1 MVPWVSLR
9 EAAVLRSRSTATSR
23 PRIRATDREAFWRVL
38 AYQRADYRRQELLVG
53 AEDGVKRPP
62 LDLRFGFSLVTPSES
77 GVY

>member
-1 MVPWVSLR
+1 MCQ
-9 EAAVLRSRSTATSR
+9 AKVLHARSATTSR
-23 PRIRATDREAFWRVL
+23 PRIRATDREQVRRVL
-38 AYQRADYRRQELLVG
+38 AYQRADYRRQELLIG